1 MVPVSNPSFITING
15 SDYNRYYGDR
25 VNYLFVMESYRRR
38 GILIA
43 IGSDAPITYPNPMN
57 SFFAALNRQDIRTG
71 DTVGPGQRVSIKD
84 MVRMFTYNG
93 AYASF
98 EEDRKGSL
106 EPGKLADIVILDWD
120 LLRADP
126 AHITD
131 VKVRYTVIDGQI
143 VYQAEA

>member
-1 MVPVSNPSFITING
+1 MPVSNPSFITING
-15 SDYNRYYGDR
+15 SDYTRYYGDR

-43 IGSDAPITYPNPMN
+43 IGSDAPITHPNPMN